1 MKRAAGCLVLL
12 ALLAGGCGEEP
23 TVEQQIIAA
32 ITEME
37 SRGEEGRRSAFMEMV
52 HESFIGQQGA
62 MTRDEFRL
70 FMIMQWNRNQRLQAQ
85 LFPIRVK
92 DLGVGQASAKFK
104 ALITGG
110 RGLIPERGQLYEIVT
125 LWVKTGGDW
134 LLVKADWKP
143 IPLEEV
149 I

>member
-70 FMIMQWNRNQRLQAQ
+70 FMIMAISSREV
-85 LFPIRVK
+85 FPARSPIPFMVTSTC
-92 DLGVGQASAKFK
+92 LAP
-104 ALITGG
+104 LITP
-110 RGLIPERGQLYEIVT
+110 LMVLAVAIPRSL
-125 LWVKTGGDW
+125 
-134 LLVKADWKP
+134 
-143 IPLEEV
+143 
-149 I
+149 